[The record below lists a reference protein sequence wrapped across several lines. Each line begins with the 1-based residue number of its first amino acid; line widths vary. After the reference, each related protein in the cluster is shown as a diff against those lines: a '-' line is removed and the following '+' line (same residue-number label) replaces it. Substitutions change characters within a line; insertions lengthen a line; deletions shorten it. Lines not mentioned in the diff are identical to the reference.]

1 MTDIEGSTNLLQR
14 LGDRYAALLADVR
27 AIIRSSVHHSG
38 GREVDARAD
47 EFFAA
52 FDRAPAAL
60 ETAVAVERT
69 VQGRTWPDGV
79 DVRLR
84 TGLHSGRAT
93 LTDTGYVGL
102 AVNTVARICSA
113 AHGGQILLSAATRD
127 AVGRSRPTGIR
138 FKGLGSHRLRG
149 LREPQALFQVV
160 SANLRTQFPPLRIL
174 AAPAAETGERSS

>member
-1 MTDIEGSTNLLQR
+1 MRTLEIRRHCFTKKGADRGQGSQLSAAGVAQARR
-14 LGDRYAALLADVR
+14 LGEHL
-27 AIIRSSVHHSG
+27 G
-38 GREVDARAD
+38 P
-47 EFFAA
+47 
-52 FDRAPAAL
+52 FDRVLTSRVPRTL
-60 ETAVAVERT
+60 ETALAIERT

-84 TGLHSGRAT
+84 TGLHSGRPT

-127 AVGRSRPTGIR
+127 AVGRSRPTGMR

-160 SANLRTQFPPLRIL
+160 AANLRTHFPPLRIL